1 MCSTCSHSFVFP
13 PASEFSSCHVCMDL
27 NRRTSVPN
35 VPASRTGM
43 VTFLCQC
50 GHIYRHDSP
59 ATLQFQPENL
69 MRQQE
74 CRAVVVAAWRGSE
87 PRLAWSTLRP
97 PVASPHCRACPLA
110 RQHGWVPSL
119 EPLCVCSCLVVIR
132 SSQCTTAPSHLKGGS
147 AGHTAPFS
155 ASAALVPVSHRDG
168 ESWNSRCL
176 LVLNLN
182 P

>member
-1 MCSTCSHSFVFP
+1 
-13 PASEFSSCHVCMDL
+13 MDL
-27 NRRTSVPN
+27 NRRLSVPN
-35 VPASRTGM
+35 VPASWTGA

-50 GHIYRHDSP
+50 GHIYRHGSP
-59 ATLQFQPENL
+59 ATLQFQPGNL

-74 CRAVVVAAWRGSE
+74 CRGEVVAAWRGSE
-87 PRLAWSTLRP
+87 PKLEWSTFRP

-110 RQHGWVPSL
+110 RQRGWVPSL

-132 SSQCTTAPSHLKGGS
+132 SSQRTTAPSHLKGVS

-155 ASAALVPVSHRDG
+155 ASAALAPVSHRDG
-168 ESWNSRCL
+168 ESGNSLCL

-182 P
+182 SSKTLKKTACVWFKQE